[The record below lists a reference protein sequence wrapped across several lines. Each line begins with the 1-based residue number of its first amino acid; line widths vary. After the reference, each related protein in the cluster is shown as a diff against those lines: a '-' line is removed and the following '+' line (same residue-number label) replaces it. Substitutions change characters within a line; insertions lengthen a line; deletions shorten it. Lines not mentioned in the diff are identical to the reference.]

1 MVDRDSP
8 GAGRWGCPSGPL
20 TLTRRAGPHPARWRS
35 PPSPGGRGEAVDGGT
50 ADLVAWTLTD
60 HLSTVRD
67 IAKYD
72 PQMA

>member
-1 MVDRDSP
+1 MDQIL
-8 GAGRWGCPSGPL
+8 A
-20 TLTRRAGPHPARWRS
+20 
-35 PPSPGGRGEAVDGGT
+35 EEEVDGGT

>member
-1 MVDRDSP
+1 MPDNTAAVDQIL
-8 GAGRWGCPSGPL
+8 A
-20 TLTRRAGPHPARWRS
+20 
-35 PPSPGGRGEAVDGGT
+35 EEEVDGGT